1 MHGRPKLPPQS
12 FVYSPLKDP
21 NEIRLLWLGPGRKT
35 DPLCCCLNTINLDT
49 DLQFIEYEALSYTW
63 GERREGYALHERE
76 GDISITPNLHSAL
89 TALRSQDGFI
99 VLWIDAVCINQQD
112 NREKAAQILLMR
124 RIFQS
129 SVRVIAWLGEQY
141 ENSHLVEGLLFK
153 IEDVDLDSNGTE
165 WDWDLINLGFLPDDD
180 PCWEAFRAL
189 IRRPWF
195 RRVWIIQ
202 EIVVAKKLVFKCG
215 DWMVNWT
222 VLIQAFTKMRTRNDF
237 RLERSPNDETKE
249 TTESGSFS
257 LSRLLF
263 LRCTFT
269 SNEFGMKKLRDLLML
284 CRDFQATFARD
295 HLFALLGIAS
305 DGDNPALAPDYEKSL
320 DVIVKQYA
328 RTFILRD
335 QAIDLLY
342 LAGHHGQTRFPSWI
356 PDWTRVRGPRDPLGF
371 SDVPSDVSLSRRGN
385 YHAAGISAKLRFDED
400 PDTLIVR
407 GALVDVVVQIGKDF
421 SLSNER
427 PQGVPDDIHFLSE
440 YMSDIAAIIISMD
453 SYLTGEDLLDV
464 EWRTLICNLT
474 PDNNE
479 PDEKEFRNAYIA
491 TRRWNRIMVET
502 SNPHAVAPP
511 DFWEIY
517 RRAQPFVSSITYK
530 LKGRRFC
537 VTRKGYIGLVPI
549 ETKTG
554 DEIAVFDGATVPF
567 VLRQAEKG
575 HGAFYLIGECYVHG
589 IMKGEALGK
598 ETVTRDISLI

>member
-1 MHGRPKLPPQS
+1 MNP
-12 FVYSPLKDP
+12 
-21 NEIRLLWLGPGRKT
+21 
-35 DPLCCCLNTINLDT
+35 INLDT

-124 RIFQS
+124 RIFQNS
-129 SVRVIAWLGEQY
+129 ARVIAWLGEQY

-153 IEDVDLDSNGTE
+153 ILDVDLDSGGIE
-165 WDWDLINLGFLPDDD
+165 WFSNLDNLGIPPDDD
-180 PCWEAFRAL
+180 QCWEAFRAL

-215 DWMVNWT
+215 DWMVDWT
-222 VLIQAFTKMRTRNDF
+222 VLTQAIRKMRTHNDF
-237 RLERSPNDETKE
+237 HLEKSPNDETKE
-249 TTESGSFS
+249 TTESGAFS
-257 LSRLLF
+257 LRRLLL

-269 SNEFGMKKLRDLLML
+269 SNEFGMEKLCDLLML

-320 DVIVKQYA
+320 DDIVKQYA

-356 PDWTRVRGPRDPLGF
+356 PDWTRVRVPRESPGF
-371 SDVPSDVSLSRRGN
+371 SYVPSDDSLSRRGS
-385 YHAAGISAKLRFDED
+385 YHAAGILAKMRFDED
-400 PDTLIVR
+400 PDTLIVC

-427 PQGVPDDIHFLSE
+427 PQGVPAEIYDLSE

-453 SYLTGEDLLDV
+453 SYPTGEDFLDV
-464 EWRTLICNLT
+464 E
-474 PDNNE
+474 
-479 PDEKEFRNAYIA
+479 
-491 TRRWNRIMVET
+491 
-502 SNPHAVAPP
+502 
-511 DFWEIY
+511 
-517 RRAQPFVSSITYK
+517 
-530 LKGRRFC
+530 
-537 VTRKGYIGLVPI
+537 
-549 ETKTG
+549 
-554 DEIAVFDGATVPF
+554 
-567 VLRQAEKG
+567 
-575 HGAFYLIGECYVHG
+575 
-589 IMKGEALGK
+589 
-598 ETVTRDISLI
+598 